1 LRLVSPHL
9 HFVARRFRRD
19 VRLPTVQP
27 STYRST
33 PKEPAMNRSL
43 STQLSALGLAAFVTL
58 SLMGGIQHLA
68 TITTPADTMAQAAP
82 ASAVSTA
89 DAAAAQVVVI
99 TGKRM
104 VQG

>member
-1 LRLVSPHL
+1 
-9 HFVARRFRRD
+9 
-19 VRLPTVQP
+19 
-27 STYRST
+27 
-33 PKEPAMNRSL
+33 
-43 STQLSALGLAAFVTL
+43 
-58 SLMGGIQHLA
+58 MGGIQHLA